1 VASIRE
7 GPQSQRPWSSGK
19 RCPRGVIGGISV
31 RLVLSRSFDFDA
43 LLRCVAY
50 HVSRRQSVNSNG
62 YMQGRRAHDKV
73 EEEMPLQAVT

>member
-19 RCPRGVIGGISV
+19 CCPRGIIGGISV

-50 HVSRRQSVNSNG
+50 HVSRKQSVKSNG
-62 YMQGRRAHDKV
+62 YMQGRRRHDKV
-73 EEEMPLQAVT
+73 EEEMTLQAVT